1 MQLGINKGMNDFEER
16 LVRHLQQDGRAPYSE
31 LAKGLNTSRATVA
44 AHVNALLESGQL
56 RIVAAVHPRIL
67 GLNCLAHV
75 AVELAGDPT
84 PVLAAM
90 ESMESPVFIS
100 QTTGRYHLAAELRM
114 PTMASMYEQ
123 TELIRAL
130 PQVASVNVTMY
141 ERVIRSFFLGTEPSL
156 PGLEFDDA
164 DLRLMKLLQRDGRA
178 SFAEMATEV
187 GLSVSACRTRVLRL
201 IDANVMQIGAIRRRA
216 ETSQAMAFGFGISTS
231 GNVDQAVDYLQ
242 QVAGTE
248 FIAKCLGRYNLIAT
262 VGVASV
268 GEYNRVTSGLRQLDS
283 VNTVDTWLHAE
294 IVRERYEKSL
304 DTLVDSIADRDG

>member
-1 MQLGINKGMNDFEER
+1 MNDFEER
-16 LVRHLQQDGRAPYSE
+16 LVRHLQQDGRASYSE

-44 AHVNALLESGQL
+44 AHVNALLASGEL

-75 AVELAGDPT
+75 AVELAGDPA

-100 QTTGRYHLAAELRM
+100 QTTGPYHLAAELRM

-178 SFAEMATEV
+178 SFAEMAAEV

-216 ETSQAMAFGFGISTS
+216 ETSQAMAFGFGVSTS

-242 QVAGTE
+242 QAAGTE

-268 GEYNRVTSGLRQLDS
+268 GEYNRVASGLRQLDS

-304 DTLVDSIADRDG
+304 DTLVDSIAKRDG